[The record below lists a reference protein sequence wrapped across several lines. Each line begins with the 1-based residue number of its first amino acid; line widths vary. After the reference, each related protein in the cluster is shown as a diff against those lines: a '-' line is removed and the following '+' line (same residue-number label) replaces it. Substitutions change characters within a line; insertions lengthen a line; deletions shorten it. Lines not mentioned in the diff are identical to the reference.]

1 MWLYAA
7 DVVRL
12 GKSTPTNAREK
23 TSNVSP
29 AGCTEPW
36 LSSMAQ
42 KSAYLGRV
50 TLISRRSASP
60 FLTASQSYLAYDLVD
75 TLTVPIPTMS

>member
-1 MWLYAA
+1 MWPYAA

-12 GKSTPTNAREK
+12 GKSTRISAKEK
-23 TSNVSP
+23 TSNVSL

-42 KSAYLGRV
+42 RSAYLGRV
-50 TLISRRSASP
+50 TLIRKRLASP
-60 FLTASQSYLAYDLVD
+60 FLTASQSYLALGLVD
-75 TLTVPIPTMS
+75 TLTAPIPTMS